1 MAEAVRRRILI
12 LGNYPPPYGGVQH
25 HIDRLTHHLCENG
38 WECLVLAGGTLGT
51 TRRGPLTVS
60 KPTWQE
66 KGLGA
71 LATTFRPAV
80 WKWTAESSVWRRDP
94 RTAFRH
100 RMYLHIGDR
109 ILRRQRFDVIA
120 SYNLLAYSPIG
131 DWLARRYGIPH
142 IVNVFGEVYKST
154 ALRRNAAF
162 FRSICDRA
170 KAVLSCSAHCGSS
183 LSLIGVERPARVVLY
198 GVNLEHFRP
207 GPVAEGFRA
216 RHASGGEKVVL
227 FVGRLGREMGL
238 DSFIA
243 AYQRVAPQAV
253 AARFI
258 AIGQAADLV
267 EEAERVAAA
276 SGGRFAVVSN
286 VPYADIPQYY
296 RLANVVVVPT
306 RGARTCS
313 SLAAMEAM
321 ATEKPV
327 VGFEVG
333 GIPEV
338 VQHERTGL
346 LADAEN
352 VDSLARGILRILRDD
367 GLAASFGAAGFERAT
382 QHFDESR
389 VGRTMEDIFL
399 QAITSR

>member
-1 MAEAVRRRILI
+1 MAEASRRRILI

-25 HIDRLTHHLCENG
+25 HIDRLTQHLCGNG
-38 WECLVLAGGTLGT
+38 WDCHVLAGGTLGT
-51 TRRGPLTVS
+51 SRRGPLTVS
-60 KPTWQE
+60 KPTWRE

-71 LATTFRPAV
+71 MATSFRPAL
-80 WKWTAESSVWRRDP
+80 WAWAAESSVWRTDP
-94 RTAFRH
+94 RTALRH
-100 RMYLHIGDR
+100 RMYLYSGDR
-109 ILRRQRFDVIA
+109 LLRRKRFDVIA

-131 DWLARRYGIPH
+131 DWLARRYGLPH
-142 IVNVFGEVYKST
+142 IVNVFGEVYKS
-154 ALRRNAAF
+154 AAVRRDAAF
-162 FRSICDRA
+162 FKSICDRA
-170 KAVLSCSAHCGSS
+170 ETVLSCSAHCATS

-198 GVNLEHFRP
+198 GVNIEHFRP
-207 GPVAEGFRA
+207 GPVAEGLRA
-216 RHASGGEKVVL
+216 LHSPDGDKVVL

-243 AYQRVAPQAV
+243 AYQRVASQTV

-258 AIGQAADLV
+258 AIGQAAELV
-267 EEAERVAAA
+267 DEAKRVAEA
-276 SGGRFAVVSN
+276 SGGRFSVVSN
-286 VPYADIPQYY
+286 VPYDDILQYY
-296 RLANVVVVPT
+296 RLADVVVVPT

-321 ATEKPV
+321 ATAKPV
-327 VGFEVG
+327 VGFDVG

-352 VDSLARGILRILRDD
+352 VDSLARGILRILHDD
-367 GLAASFGAAGFERAT
+367 SLAAAFSAAGFERAT

-399 QAITSR
+399 HAMANR